1 MKAGSED
8 NRKIRIFLTGAGGA
22 GTIEVIRSLRASG
35 RYFVVTGDA
44 SPYAAGYALADRS
57 YVMPWASHSSYEG
70 AMRSILVDERPDFVV
85 PLIDEEIPLV
95 HRLVTREF
103 PGVRVVAPRLDF
115 CEDTLDKWRMAVSFR
130 EHGLSV
136 AETWLATETAGVRF
150 PAIVKPRVGRG
161 SRGFAVVENREK
173 LAEYLDRSGE
183 PPDRFIVQERLEGRE
198 FTTSAVV
205 ALGGPLLAV
214 VPKEAVV
221 KKGITQLGITRRVPA
236 IDALIAAM
244 QDAMRADGPFNVQ
257 LMLGED
263 GVPRVFEVNPRY
275 STTVALTLG
284 AGLDEVDVV
293 VRKALG
299 EDVGT
304 LSWRRD
310 VMMVRYTAQV
320 FVPVADWK
328 VTDRSR

>member
-1 MKAGSED
+1 MPNA
-8 NRKIRIFLTGAGGA
+8 RPIRIFLTGAGGA
-22 GTIEVIRSLRASG
+22 GTIEVIRSLRATG
-35 RYFVVTGDA
+35 RYFVITGDA

-57 YVMPWASHSSYEG
+57 YVMPWASDDRYEA
-70 AMRSILVDERPDFVV
+70 AMRSILADERPDFVV

-95 HRLVTREF
+95 HRLVAREF
-103 PGVRVVAPRLDF
+103 PDARVVAPRLEF
-115 CEDTLDKWRMAVSFR
+115 CEDTLDKWRMAVCMR

-136 AETWLATETAGVRF
+136 AETWLATDTAGARF

-161 SRGFAVVENREK
+161 SRGFAVVETRDR
-173 LAEYLDRSGE
+173 LAEYLDRTGE
-183 PPDRFIVQERLEGRE
+183 APDRFIVQEKLEGRE

-214 VPKEAVV
+214 VPKEAAV

-236 IDALIAAM
+236 IDTLIAGI
-244 QDAMRADGPFNVQ
+244 QDHLHADGPFNVQ
-257 LMLGED
+257 LMLGSD
-263 GVPRVFEVNPRY
+263 GVPRVFEINPRY

-293 VRKALG
+293 VRKAMG
-299 EDVGT
+299 EDVGP
-304 LSWRRD
+304 LSWRAD
-310 VMMVRYTAQV
+310 VMMVRYTSQM
-320 FVPVADWK
+320 FVPVADWN